1 MAYIIDNESY
11 REIAGRKFLSQP
23 SVDTFE
29 HDTPRI
35 PFVNH
40 RVKNVYARNFG
51 IIHFQADF
59 LEDMQ
64 IRGMKSD
71 PHISLHFQLTG
82 HSNAHFRDIPGD
94 HPLRPAEYNIYYSE
108 NFDSNIFYNRQ
119 RGFEYLAL
127 ILKKEH
133 LLQFLQQNGSPV
145 KQLEKAL
152 ENGQPLALFGK
163 AAPVDAEMRS
173 VLHRILHAPVA
184 DDLAE
189 MYLNGKILELLA
201 LQLQQYREEQNA
213 AQRSAAQRSAAQ
225 RSAAQLHSGIRHRLA
240 EIYEYLNT
248 NFLTT
253 HSLEDVAAN
262 SRLSEHQIREG
273 FKMKY
278 NTSVYELVHEK
289 RMLHARQLLLDSGL
303 TVDEVAGL
311 VGYSTSSNF
320 IQAFKRKFGI
330 TPKQMQL
337 GRR

>member
-29 HDTPRI
+29 HDVPRI

-40 RVKNVYARNFG
+40 RVKNIYARNFG
-51 IIHFQADF
+51 IIRFQADF
-59 LEDMQ
+59 LQDMQ

-108 NFDSNIFYNRQ
+108 NFDSDIFYNRQ
-119 RGFEYLAL
+119 KGFEYLAL

-163 AAPVDAEMRS
+163 AAPVDPEMHS

-184 DDLAE
+184 DDLSE

-201 LQLQQYREEQNA
+201 LQLQQYREQRNA
-213 AQRSAAQRSAAQ
+213 AHVYAGFGQQ
-225 RSAAQLHSGIRHRLA
+225 LA

-248 NFLTT
+248 HFLTT
-253 HSLEDVAAN
+253 HSLEDIAAN

-273 FKMKY
+273 FKLKY

-289 RMLHARQLLLDSGL
+289 RMLYARQLLLDSGL
-303 TVDEVAGL
+303 TVDEVAEV

-337 GRR
+337 GRQG

>member
-11 REIAGRKFLSQP
+11 KEIAGRKFLSQP

-29 HDTPRI
+29 HDAPRI

-51 IIHFQADF
+51 IIRFQADF

-71 PHISLHFQLTG
+71 PHVSLHFQLTG
-82 HSNAHFRDIPGD
+82 YSNAHFRDIPGD

-108 NFDSNIFYNRQ
+108 NFDSDIFYNRQ
-119 RGFEYLAL
+119 KGFEYLAL

-133 LLQFLQQNGSPV
+133 LLRFLQQNGSPV
-145 KQLEKAL
+145 GHLEKAL
-152 ENGQPLALFGK
+152 ESGRPLALFGK
-163 AAPVDAEMRS
+163 AAPVSAEMHS

-184 DDLAE
+184 DDLSE

-201 LQLQQYREEQNA
+201 LQLQQYREEHHTA
-213 AQRSAAQRSAAQ
+213 HM
-225 RSAAQLHSGIRHRLA
+225 HSGIGHQLS
-240 EIYEYLNT
+240 EIYEYLST
-248 NFLTT
+248 HFLTAQ
-253 HSLEDVAAN
+253 SLEDIAAN

-289 RMLHARQLLLDSGL
+289 RMLHARGLLLDSGL
-303 TVDEVAGL
+303 TVDEVAEV
-311 VGYSTSSNF
+311 VGYATSSNF
-320 IQAFKRKFGI
+320 IQAFKKKFGI

-337 GRR
+337 ARQR

>member
-23 SVDTFE
+23 AVDTFE
-29 HDTPRI
+29 HDAPRI

-40 RVKNVYARNFG
+40 RVKNIYARNFG
-51 IIHFQADF
+51 IIRFQADF
-59 LEDMQ
+59 LQDMQ

-71 PHISLHFQLTG
+71 PHISLHFQLAG
-82 HSNAHFRDIPGD
+82 HSNAHFRDIPGE

-108 NFDSNIFYNRQ
+108 NFDSDIFYNRQ
-119 RGFEYLAL
+119 KGFEYLAL

-152 ENGQPLALFGK
+152 EHGQPLALFGK
-163 AAPVDAEMRS
+163 AAPLNTEMHS

-184 DDLAE
+184 DDLSE

-201 LQLQQYREEQNA
+201 LQLQQYRQETGTP
-213 AQRSAAQRSAAQ
+213 
-225 RSAAQLHSGIRHRLA
+225 GITKGIDRELA

-248 NFLTT
+248 HFLTVD
-253 HSLEDVAAN
+253 SLDDIARN

-273 FKMKY
+273 FKLKY
-278 NTSVYELVHEK
+278 DNTVYGLIHEK
-289 RMLHARQLLLDSGL
+289 RMLHARQLLIDAGL
-303 TVDEVAGL
+303 TVDEVAEA
-311 VGYSTSSNF
+311 VGYSTGSNF

-337 GRR
+337 RRGDHAWPGHPWPGL

>member
-11 REIAGRKFLSQP
+11 KEIAGRKFLAQP

-51 IIHFQADF
+51 IIRFQADF

-108 NFDSNIFYNRQ
+108 NFDSDIFYNRQ
-119 RGFEYLAL
+119 TGFEYLAL

-145 KQLEKAL
+145 NKLEKAL
-152 ENGQPLALFGK
+152 LNGQSLALFGK
-163 AAPVDAEMRS
+163 AAPINAEMHS
-173 VLHRILHAPVA
+173 VLHRILHPPVA

-201 LQLQQYREEQNA
+201 LQLQQYREEGKA
-213 AQRSAAQRSAAQ
+213 AHM
-225 RSAAQLHSGIRHRLA
+225 HSGIGQQLA

-248 NFLTT
+248 HFLTP
-253 HSLEDVAAN
+253 HSLEDVTAN

-303 TVDEVAGL
+303 TVDEVAEL
-311 VGYSTSSNF
+311 AGYSTSSNF

>member
-11 REIAGRKFLSQP
+11 REIAGRKFISEP

-29 HDTPRI
+29 HDAPRI

-40 RVKNVYARNFG
+40 RVKNIYARNFG
-51 IIHFQADF
+51 IICFQADF
-59 LEDMQ
+59 LQDMQ

-108 NFDSNIFYNRQ
+108 NFDSDIYYNRQ
-119 RGFEYLAL
+119 KGFEYLAL

-145 KQLEKAL
+145 KSLEKAL

-163 AAPVDAEMRS
+163 AAPVNAEMHS

-184 DDLAE
+184 DDLSE

-201 LQLQQYREEQNA
+201 LQLQQYRQEQQA
-213 AQRSAAQRSAAQ
+213 ANT
-225 RSAAQLHSGIRHRLA
+225 HSGIERQLA

-248 NFLTT
+248 HFLTT

-262 SRLSEHQIREG
+262 LRLSERQIREG
-273 FKMKY
+273 FKWKY
-278 NTSVYELVHEK
+278 NTSVYELIHEK
-289 RMLHARQLLLDSGL
+289 RMLHARELLLDSGL
-303 TVDEVAGL
+303 TADEVAEV
-311 VGYSTSSNF
+311 VGYSTGSNF

-337 GRR
+337 GRRR

>member
-29 HDTPRI
+29 HDAPRI

-40 RVKNVYARNFG
+40 RVKNIYARNFG
-51 IIHFQADF
+51 IIRFQADF
-59 LEDMQ
+59 LQDMQ

-82 HSNAHFRDIPGD
+82 HSNAHFRDIPGE

-108 NFDSNIFYNRQ
+108 NFDSDIFYNRQ
-119 RGFEYLAL
+119 KGFEYLAL
-127 ILKKEH
+127 ILRKEY

-152 ENGQPLALFGK
+152 ENGRPLALFGK
-163 AAPVDAEMRS
+163 AAPVHAEMHS
-173 VLHRILHAPVA
+173 VVHRMLHAPVA
-184 DDLAE
+184 DDLSE

-201 LQLQQYREEQNA
+201 LQLQQYRQEYNA
-213 AQRSAAQRSAAQ
+213 LS
-225 RSAAQLHSGIRHRLA
+225 LHAGIGQQLA
-240 EIYEYLNT
+240 EIHEYLSAH
-248 NFLTT
+248 FLTV
-253 HSLEDVAAN
+253 HSLEDIAQN
-262 SRLSEHQIREG
+262 SPLSEHQIREG
-273 FKMKY
+273 FKQKY

-303 TVDEVAGL
+303 TVEEVAD
-311 VGYSTSSNF
+311 VTGYSTGSNF

-337 GRR
+337 GRQH

>member
-11 REIAGRKFLSQP
+11 REIAGRKFLSQS

-29 HDTPRI
+29 HDAPRI
-35 PFVNH
+35 PSVNH
-40 RVKNVYARNFG
+40 RVKNTYSRNFG
-51 IIHFQADF
+51 IIRFQADF
-59 LEDMQ
+59 LQDMQ

-82 HSNAHFRDIPGD
+82 HSNAHFRDIPGE

-108 NFDSNIFYNRQ
+108 NFDSDIFYNRQ
-119 RGFEYLAL
+119 KGFEYLAL

-163 AAPVDAEMRS
+163 AAPVNAEMHS

-184 DDLAE
+184 DDLSE

-201 LQLQQYREEQNA
+201 LQLQQYRQERDA
-213 AQRSAAQRSAAQ
+213 IS
-225 RSAAQLHSGIRHRLA
+225 LHSGTSQELS
-240 EIYEYLNT
+240 EIFDYLNT
-248 NFLTT
+248 HFLTA
-253 HSLEDVAAN
+253 HSLESIAQN
-262 SRLSEHQIREG
+262 SRLTEHQIREG
-273 FKMKY
+273 FKLKY
-278 NTSVYELVHEK
+278 HTTVYGLIHEK
-289 RMLHARQLLLDSGL
+289 RMLHARQMLLDGGM
-303 TVDEVAGL
+303 TVDEVADA
-311 VGYSTSSNF
+311 VGYSTGSNF

-337 GRR
+337 QSSSR

>member
-29 HDTPRI
+29 HDAPRI

-40 RVKNVYARNFG
+40 RVKNIYARNFG
-51 IIHFQADF
+51 IIRFQADF
-59 LEDMQ
+59 LQDMQ

-82 HSNAHFRDIPGD
+82 HSHAHFRDIPGE

-108 NFDSNIFYNRQ
+108 NFDSDIFYNRQ
-119 RGFEYLAL
+119 KGFEYLAL

-145 KQLEKAL
+145 KPLERAL
-152 ENGQPLALFGK
+152 ENGQPLALFSK
-163 AAPVDAEMRS
+163 AAPVNAEMHS

-184 DDLAE
+184 DDLSE

-201 LQLQQYREEQNA
+201 LQLQQYRQERHVPNLHA
-213 AQRSAAQRSAAQ
+213 ATGRE
-225 RSAAQLHSGIRHRLA
+225 LA
-240 EIYEYLNT
+240 DIYEYLST
-248 NFLTT
+248 HFLTV
-253 HSLEDVAAN
+253 HSLESIAEN

-273 FKMKY
+273 FKSKY
-278 NTSVYELVHEK
+278 NTTVYGLIHEK

-303 TVDEVAGL
+303 TVDEVAEA
-311 VGYSTSSNF
+311 VGYSTGSNF
-320 IQAFKRKFGI
+320 IQAFKKKFGI

-337 GRR
+337 QRGTAQR

>member
-29 HDTPRI
+29 HDAPRI

-40 RVKNVYARNFG
+40 RVKNIYARNFG
-51 IIHFQADF
+51 IIRFQADF
-59 LEDMQ
+59 LQDMQ

-82 HSNAHFRDIPGD
+82 HSNAHFRDIPGE

-108 NFDSNIFYNRQ
+108 NFDSDIFYNRQ
-119 RGFEYLAL
+119 KGFEYLAL

-133 LLQFLQQNGSPV
+133 LLQFLQQNGSPI
-145 KQLEKAL
+145 KPLERAL
-152 ENGQPLALFGK
+152 ENGQPLALFSK
-163 AAPVDAEMRS
+163 AATMNAEMHS

-184 DDLAE
+184 DDLSE

-201 LQLQQYREEQNA
+201 LQLQQYRQE
-213 AQRSAAQRSAAQ
+213 RGV
-225 RSAAQLHSGIRHRLA
+225 SGLRTVAGQELS
-240 EIYEYLNT
+240 EIYEYLSSH
-248 NFLTT
+248 FLTV
-253 HSLEDVAAN
+253 HSLESIAEN

-273 FKMKY
+273 FKLKY
-278 NTSVYELVHEK
+278 NTTVYGLIHEK
-289 RMLHARQLLLDSGL
+289 RMLHARQLLLDGGL
-303 TVDEVAGL
+303 TVEEVAER
-311 VGYSTSSNF
+311 VGYSTGSNF

-337 GRR
+337 R

>member
-11 REIAGRKFLSQP
+11 KEIAGRKFLAQP

-51 IIHFQADF
+51 IIRFQADF

-108 NFDSNIFYNRQ
+108 NFDSDIFYNRQ
-119 RGFEYLAL
+119 TGFEYLAL

-145 KQLEKAL
+145 NKLEKAL
-152 ENGQPLALFGK
+152 LNGQSLALFGK
-163 AAPVDAEMRS
+163 AAPINAEMHS
-173 VLHRILHAPVA
+173 VLHRILHPPVA

-201 LQLQQYREEQNA
+201 LQLQQYREERKA
-213 AQRSAAQRSAAQ
+213 AHM
-225 RSAAQLHSGIRHRLA
+225 HSGIGQQLA

-248 NFLTT
+248 HFLTP

-303 TVDEVAGL
+303 TVDEVAEL
-311 VGYSTSSNF
+311 AGYSTSSNF

>member
-11 REIAGRKFLSQP
+11 REIAGRKFLPQP

-29 HDTPRI
+29 HNAPRI

-40 RVKNVYARNFG
+40 RVKNIYARNFG
-51 IIHFQADF
+51 IIRFQADF

-82 HSNAHFRDIPGD
+82 YSNAHFRDIPGE

-108 NFDSNIFYNRQ
+108 NFDSDIFYNRQ

-152 ENGQPLALFGK
+152 ENGQPLALFEK
-163 AAPVDAEMRS
+163 AAPVNAEMHS
-173 VLHRILHAPVA
+173 VLHRIVHAPVA
-184 DDLAE
+184 DDLSE

-201 LQLQQYREEQNA
+201 LQLQQYREEQNTG
-213 AQRSAAQRSAAQ
+213 R
-225 RSAAQLHSGIRHRLA
+225 LHSDTGNHLA
-240 EIYEYLNT
+240 EIYEYLQT
-248 NFLTT
+248 HFLTT
-253 HSLEDVAAN
+253 HSLEDIAAN

-273 FKMKY
+273 FKLKY

-289 RMLHARQLLLDSGL
+289 RMLYARQLLLDAGT
-303 TVDEVAGL
+303 TVDQVAEQ

-320 IQAFKRKFGI
+320 IQAFKRKFGV

-337 GRR
+337 GRRH

>member
-11 REIAGRKFLSQP
+11 REIAGRKFISEP

-29 HDTPRI
+29 HDAPRI

-40 RVKNVYARNFG
+40 RVKNIYARNFG
-51 IIHFQADF
+51 IIRFQADF
-59 LEDMQ
+59 LQDMQ

-71 PHISLHFQLTG
+71 PHISLHFQLSG

-108 NFDSNIFYNRQ
+108 NFDSDIFYNRQ
-119 RGFEYLAL
+119 KGFEYLAL

-145 KQLEKAL
+145 KPLEMAL

-163 AAPVDAEMRS
+163 AAPIDAEMHS

-184 DDLAE
+184 DDLSE

-201 LQLQQYREEQNA
+201 LQLQQFRQERQA
-213 AQRSAAQRSAAQ
+213 MH
-225 RSAAQLHSGIRHRLA
+225 LHSGVERQLA
-240 EIYEYLNT
+240 EIYEYLST
-248 NFLTT
+248 HFLTT
-253 HSLEDVAAN
+253 HSLEQIAAN

-273 FKMKY
+273 FKLKY
-278 NTSVYELVHEK
+278 QTSVYELVHEK
-289 RMLHARQLLLDSGL
+289 RMLHARRLLLDAGS
-303 TVDEVAGL
+303 TVDEVAEA
-311 VGYSTSSNF
+311 VGYSSGSNF

-337 GRR
+337 DRLR